1 MMFTYY
7 MEIKYSNSR
16 EGYIYRRTQKV
27 TIVAKHKITSNIA
40 IQQ

>member
-7 MEIKYSNSR
+7 MEIKTA
-16 EGYIYRRTQKV
+16 IAVKVTFTDTQKV